1 MAVLH
6 EIPFGRYYGSVDSTP
21 LFLWLFGRYVATTGD
36 LKFAE
41 ELWPHVDRA
50 LRWIEKYGDP
60 DGDGYVEYMRET
72 PQGLANQGWKD
83 SFDSISHADGTLAR
97 APIALCEVQG
107 YVYAAYTTIA
117 QVAAR
122 LNRNADAS
130 RLADRA

>member
-36 LKFAE
+36 LKLAE
-41 ELWPHVDRA
+41 ELWPHVERA
-50 LRWIEKYGDP
+50 LAWIDKYGDP

-83 SFDSISHADGTLAR
+83 SFDSISHADGSLAR
-97 APIALCEVQG
+97 A
-107 YVYAAYTTIA
+107 T
-117 QVAAR
+117 
-122 LNRNADAS
+122 
-130 RLADRA
+130 DRAVRSAGLRLCRLYHGRARWRRG

>member
-1 MAVLH
+1 MRCVRARWRCCTKFRSAAITAAL
-6 EIPFGRYYGSVDSTP
+6 IQPR

-50 LRWIEKYGDP
+50 LRWIEQYGDP

-97 APIALCEVQG
+97 A
-107 YVYAAYTTIA
+107 
-117 QVAAR
+117 
-122 LNRNADAS
+122 
-130 RLADRA
+130 ADRAM